1 MQQPHRGSRDR
12 TERGLRLTAIHVLKR
27 PKGEKLNLGGTF
39 QDRAVTK
46 LMNNDSEGGRGA
58 VSCTCPPTGE
68 RRPHCSTAGPRGVRG
83 WTGLEQR
90 PGEES
95 RKGERRRAH
104 TRMLGGQ
111 AASPQ
116 EKLRRAGMKELGG
129 IRGSPERG
137 KGKKLKGYEA
147 TSCPDTPGRSPPQ
160 RQTGPVSVQL
170 VFLAHVFRLLNGLRG
185 ARRSPRLAHVP
196 PAPPPPG
203 AAAPTCLPYPLP
215 HE

>member
-46 LMNNDSEGGRGA
+46 LMNDDSEGGRGA

-147 TSCPDTPGRSPPQ
+147 
-160 RQTGPVSVQL
+160 
-170 VFLAHVFRLLNGLRG
+170 
-185 ARRSPRLAHVP
+185 P
-196 PAPPPPG
+196 PAPTPREEARHKGRLGPSLSDWFSWLTSS
-203 AAAPTCLPYPLP
+203 AF
-215 HE
+215 